1 MRVPL
6 RASFGA
12 VTQVCLCV
20 CVKVALLF
28 FQCVCVCWAVFMHIH
43 VGACILR
50 TQGGECVFSVFVQVL
65 LIPGIQQGV

>member
-1 MRVPL
+1 MKVPL

-12 VTQVCLCV
+12 VTQVCLCL
-20 CVKVALLF
+20 CENCFTFLSM
-28 FQCVCVCWAVFMHIH
+28 CVCRSVFMCIH

-50 TQGGECVFSVFVQVL
+50 TQGGECVFSVFVKVL